1 MTRKQIEEIQDS
13 LLEAAYKVLDTVQE
27 VNKRLDKLKPPA
39 SLRSLEDGFWQ
50 DVDGVATPQ
59 DEFDA

>member
-1 MTRKQIEEIQDS
+1 MTRKQIEDIQDR

-39 SLRSLEDGFWQ
+39 SLPLEDGFWQ
-50 DVDGVATPQ
+50 DVDGVVTPQ